1 MEAKMKKIGIII
13 GSLRKESWN
22 RKLALA
28 VMDIAPPSLKM
39 EIVEIGQL
47 PLYNQD
53 PDDQGHPPKEWTD
66 YRDRMKNFDGFLFF
80 TPEYNRSI
88 PAPLKNA
95 IDVGSR
101 PYGKSIW
108 TGKPVG
114 VISSSPGAIGG
125 FGANQHL
132 RQTFVFLDMPCM
144 QMPEAYIGNVNKLFD
159 EKSKTLSDNTKE
171 FLRKYIETFSG
182 WVEKNNM
189 PTMK

>member
-1 MEAKMKKIGIII
+1 MKKIAVIV

-28 VMDIAPPSLKM
+28 LIKLAPASLKL

-53 PDDQGHPPKEWTD
+53 LDDNGTPPKEWTAF
-66 YRDRMKNFDGFLFF
+66 RDQMKNFAGILFV

-88 PAPLKNA
+88 PAPMKNA

-101 PYGKSIW
+101 PFGASIW
-108 TGKPVG
+108 GGKPAA
-114 VISSSPGAIGG
+114 VISSSPGAMGG

-132 RQTFVFLDMPCM
+132 RQTFVFLDIPSM
-144 QMPEAYIGNVNKLFD
+144 QMPEAYIANVSNLFD
-159 EKSKTLSDNTKE
+159 ENSNITKE
-171 FLRKYIETFSG
+171 DTKKFLQHYIDSYAN
-182 WVEKNNM
+182 WVRRIIGD
-189 PTMK
+189 